1 MAVLGPRISR
11 KLYLYPVQSVAVRGI
26 YPTPLS
32 PNLVFPCDAEA
43 IQLKQRPSAIPD
55 GAAICRNPLN
65 TIPHEVYAR
74 DIFNRD
80 PTSVRQDRSSGG
92 PAVLHQLAAPGLDP
106 LPLLRLLILTHVAE
120 DLPPGVPVAL
130 LIPGAPVGDTAA
142 AGEGHPEYALLH
154 VKADAADLG
163 DGMGPADDTADGGL
177 LQGAPELT
185 DTGAAL
191 PPEVH
196 GLLHLLLRHTQLVRA
211 EGFHGSDAAAVA
223 AVVDKHVRY
232 REAMPGS
239 GVDDVVDSNHALM

>member
-1 MAVLGPRISR
+1 M
-11 KLYLYPVQSVAVRGI
+11 
-26 YPTPLS
+26 
-32 PNLVFPCDAEA
+32 FPCDAEA

-55 GAAICRNPLN
+55 GAAICRDPLN
-65 TIPHEVYAR
+65 TIPHEVCAG
-74 DIFNRD
+74 DIFDRD
-80 PTSVRQDRSSGG
+80 PASVRQNQSPGG
-92 PAVLHQLAAPGLDP
+92 PAVLHQFSSPGLDP
-106 LPLLRLLILTHVAE
+106 LPLLRLLVLAHVTE

-154 VKADAADLG
+154 VKGNIPDRRN
-163 DGMGPADDTADGGL
+163 TVRVSRY
-177 LQGAPELT
+177 APYRCLFYRPPQFT

-196 GLLHLLLRHTQLVRA
+196 GFLHLRFRHAQLVRA
-211 EGFHGSDAAAVA
+211 ESFHGSDTATVA

-239 GVDDVVDSNHALM
+239 GVENVIDSNRIVETIPFRKSGAIF